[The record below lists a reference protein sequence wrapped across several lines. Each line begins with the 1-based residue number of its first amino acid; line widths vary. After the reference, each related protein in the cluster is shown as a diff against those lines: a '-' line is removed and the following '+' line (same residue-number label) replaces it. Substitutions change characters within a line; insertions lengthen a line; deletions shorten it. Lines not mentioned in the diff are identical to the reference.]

1 MDEITSISI
10 LVLAVALCL
19 PLFSGLFAKRPQL
32 LHAGKIVIF
41 LIYVAANLY
50 ETILFRTIRPSPI
63 LMSPFWSY
71 RESFAMDGNGILHSL
86 LTGNIRITNAR
97 LLKEIILNVLLYV
110 PLGYLLPF
118 VWPKLE
124 KKRVIVLIGF
134 LCSCATEATQYIFR
148 LGWCELDDIIGNTF
162 GCLIGCL
169 IYKLILKK
177 QLNSLKDPD

>member
-1 MDEITSISI
+1 MSFMTSPAII
-10 LVLAVALCL
+10 
-19 PLFSGLFAKRPQL
+19 
-32 LHAGKIVIF
+32 
-41 LIYVAANLY
+41 
-50 ETILFRTIRPSPI
+50 SPI
-63 LMSPFWSY
+63 T
-71 RESFAMDGNGILHSL
+71 EG
-86 LTGNIRITNAR
+86 T
-97 LLKEIILNVLLYV
+97 KEML
-110 PLGYLLPF
+110 PGAGWPPLPF

-148 LGWCELDDIIGNTF
+148 LGWCELDDIIGNTL